1 MDFRTE
7 WSSWLLI
14 VIMIV
19 MAVMINPYHLVEDWN
34 FKNGMMYILQI
45 LAYPFFAITIASIPV
60 FIICWLSKVI
70 PDIDYSIRG
79 GFILMLIL
87 FLGSYL

>member
-7 WSSWLLI
+7 WTSWLLI
-14 VIMIV
+14 VLMIV
-19 MAVMINPYHLVEDWN
+19 MAVMVNPYHLVEDWN
-34 FKNGMMYILQI
+34 FKSGSIYILQI

-60 FIICWLSKVI
+60 FIICWLTKFI

-87 FLGSYL
+87 FVGSHF